1 MRPREPLPPL
11 GIPVAG
17 AVLAGVSAV
26 QLWPAL
32 PPPVL
37 SACVLLVALL
47 AWWRLPSRALRLVAA
62 ACAGM
67 AWAALAGAWAMSQR
81 LPAALDGIECT
92 VQGQVLGLPRRD
104 EGSQRFDFRIDTG
117 APAGMSGRRVRVGW
131 YGQGAPQVEAGSHW
145 RLALRLRR
153 PRGVLDPGGG
163 DAEKSAL
170 LQHVAAL
177 ATVREPR
184 SARLLRN
191 GEGVDALRARL
202 AQRIEEALPEGRA
215 RFVQALALGD
225 TRALRDTDWEV
236 LRATGLTHQIAISGF
251 HVGMVA
257 AAAALL
263 ALGVF
268 RLAPAWGRRLPAVQ
282 GAALCAL
289 VAAIGYSALAG
300 FALPTVRTLL
310 MIAVVAG
317 SRLLRR
323 AHRAGE
329 GLALA
334 LLAILAIDP
343 LSVLAPGFWL
353 SFAGVG
359 WLLWSLPASMNAG
372 PVRGFLLAQ
381 AVATIALL
389 PLTAWFFGQASLP
402 GPLANLIGIPVISLG
417 VVPLSLLGLLAW
429 PVSPIAAAA
438 CWQWAAGLMQWL
450 WALLEAIAA
459 WPPALAW
466 LPEPS
471 LLTLALACAGAAWLL
486 LPRALPGKELAALL
500 FLPLLWP
507 GLDRPRQGEVDIDVI
522 DVGQGLSV
530 LVRTQGHA
538 LLYDAG
544 AGGVV
549 GPDFGETA
557 VVPTLRALGVRRLDL
572 LVLSHGD
579 ADHAGGAPAVRR
591 AYPRARVLGVEGWAL
606 PGMGLCRD
614 TQAWTWE
621 GVHFRVLHPPPWFP
635 YLRNDSSCVLRI
647 EAGGHVALLPGDIG
661 KQVERRLLHL
671 HGDRLHAELLLVPHH
686 GSRNSSSGDFVASV
700 APKWAVASTGA
711 GNRFGLPKAEVV
723 ARYRE
728 AGAGFLDTAQEGAL
742 AFRLGAAGLEWRSGR
757 RRDAPRYWRE
767 RPPGGA
773 GYATGEAT
781 SDR

>member
-17 AVLAGVSAV
+17 ALLAGVSVV
-26 QLWPAL
+26 QLCPRL
-32 PPPVL
+32 PPIAA
-37 SACVLLVALL
+37 SALVLLLALL
-47 AWWRLPSRALRLVAA
+47 AWWRFHAPAPRLLAA
-62 ACAGM
+62 TCAGM
-67 AWAALAGAWAMSQR
+67 AWAAVFGAWAMTQR
-81 LPAALDGIECT
+81 LPAALDGVECT
-92 VQGQVLGLPRRD
+92 VQGEVLGLPRRD
-104 EGSQRFDFRIDTG
+104 EDSQRFDLRIEVG
-117 APAGMSGRRVRVGW
+117 APPGLQGRRVRVGW
-131 YGQGAPQVEAGSHW
+131 YGQGAPDVEAGSRW
-145 RLALRLRR
+145 QLRLRVRR

-163 DAEKSAL
+163 DAEKAAL
-170 LQHVAAL
+170 LQGVSAL
-177 ATVREPR
+177 ASVREPR
-184 SARLLRN
+184 RARLLRN

-202 AQRIEEALPEGRA
+202 SRRIAQALPEGQA

-225 TRALRDTDWEV
+225 TRALSATDWEV

-263 ALGVF
+263 ALAGF
-268 RLAPAWGRRLPAVQ
+268 RLVPSWGRRLPAGQ
-282 GAALCAL
+282 GAAVCAL
-289 VAAIGYSALAG
+289 AAATGYSALAG
-300 FALPTVRTLL
+300 FALPTLRTLL
-310 MIAVVAG
+310 MIAAVAVA
-317 SRLLRR
+317 RLLRR
-323 AHRAGE
+323 AHGAGD

-334 LLAILAIDP
+334 LVVVLAIDP

-359 WLLWSLPASMNAG
+359 WLLWSLPRSKQAT

-402 GPLANLIGIPVISLG
+402 GPIANLVGVPVISLG
-417 VVPLSLLGLLAW
+417 VVPLALLGLLALPLSHDVAAASW
-429 PVSPIAAAA
+429 QAAAA
-438 CWQWAAGLMQWL
+438 LMQWL
-450 WALLEAIAA
+450 WSWLEAIAA

-466 LPEPS
+466 LPEPR
-471 LLTLALACAGAAWLL
+471 LPAVALACLGAAWLL
-486 LPRALPGKELAALL
+486 LPRRLPGKELALLL

-507 GLDRPRQGEVDIDVI
+507 ALDRPAPGEVDVEVL

-530 LVRTQGHA
+530 LVRTRGHA

-544 AGGVV
+544 AGGAV
-549 GPDFGETA
+549 GPDFGESV
-557 VVPTLRALGVRRLDL
+557 VVPALRALGLRRLDVL
-572 LVLSHGD
+572 LLSHGD

-591 AYPRARVLGVEGWAL
+591 AFPHARVLGVEGWAL

-614 TQAWTWE
+614 TQSWTWD
-621 GVHFRVLHPPPWFP
+621 GVRFRVLHPPPWFP

-647 EAGGHVALLPGDIG
+647 EAGGRVALLPGDIG
-661 KQVERRLLHL
+661 KQVESRLLHL
-671 HGDRLHAELLLVPHH
+671 HADALRAELLLVPHH
-686 GSRNSSSGDFVASV
+686 GSRNSSSGDFVATV
-700 APKWAVASTGA
+700 APTLAVASTGA

-723 ARYRE
+723 ARYVD

-742 AFRLGAAGLEWRSGR
+742 GFRLGPQGLFLRAAR

-767 RPPGGA
+767 RPPGRA
-773 GYATGEAT
+773 GYAIGEAT
-781 SDR
+781 MNR